1 MSEQKQRTV
10 LCFASY
16 EKGAEFMREC
26 KRQGCRV
33 ILLTSK
39 SLEYA
44 EWPRESLDQVFYIPD
59 VNKEWNM
66 NDVIYGVSYMA
77 RTEDLDIIV
86 ALDDFDVEKAAAV
99 REHLRIPGMGDTTAR
114 YFRDKLAMRT
124 RAKEVGINVP
134 EFIHVLNHNKINEFA
149 DRVPFPY
156 VIKPRLQ
163 AGAIGIKKVH
173 SKWEMWE
180 VLNRLG
186 DQQSFYLIEQFVPG
200 DVFHVDSIIYG
211 KKVVFQVASKYGKPP
226 MEVSHQGRVFTSVTM
241 DRNSEESKKIFE
253 MNAEVLPAFGIV
265 RGVSHSEYI
274 RSENGEYYFLETSAR
289 VGGAHIAELVE
300 AASGVNLW
308 AEWAKIELHP
318 YDGIYE
324 APKDKGHFAGI
335 MISLAKQEYP
345 DTSSYND
352 PEVWWRMKKPNHVG
366 LIVASP
372 DEARV
377 NELVEKYTGRYYE
390 DFFATQ
396 PVPDKPSA

>member
-1 MSEQKQRTV
+1 MKKQPTV

-39 SLEYA
+39 SLEFA
-44 EWPRESLDQVFYIPD
+44 GWPRESLDQVYYIPD

-77 RTEDLDIIV
+77 RTEDIDIIV

-99 REHLRIPGMGDTTAR
+99 REHLRLPGMGDTTAR

-134 EFIHVLNHNKINEFA
+134 EFIHVLNHNRINEFA
-149 DRVPFPY
+149 DRVAYPY

-163 AGAIGIKKVH
+163 AGAIGIKKAH
-173 SKWEMWE
+173 NKDEMWE
-180 VLNRLG
+180 VINRLG

-200 DVFHVDSIIYG
+200 EVYHVDSIIYG
-211 KKVVFQVASKYGKPP
+211 KKVVFQIASKYGKPP
-226 MEVSHQGRVFTSVTM
+226 MEVSHQGRVFTTSTVERGS
-241 DRNSEESKKIFE
+241 DEEKALFD
-253 MNAEVLPAFGIV
+253 MNRDVLQAFGIV

-274 RSENGEYYFLETSAR
+274 RSESGDYYFLETSAR

-300 AASGVNLW
+300 AATGVNLW

-318 YDGIYE
+318 TDGLYE
-324 APKDKGHFAGI
+324 MPKDKGNYGGLL
-335 MISLAKQEYP
+335 ISLAKQEYP
-345 DTSSYND
+345 DTSAYND
-352 PEVWWRMKKPNHVG
+352 PEIWWRMNKQHHAG
-366 LIVASP
+366 LIVSSP
-372 DEARV
+372 DPKRV
-377 NELVEKYTGRYYE
+377 KELVDSYTSRYYN
-390 DFFATQ
+390 DFFASQ
-396 PVPDKPSA
+396 PVPDKPTA

>member
-1 MSEQKQRTV
+1 MKKEPTV

-39 SLEYA
+39 SLEFA
-44 EWPRESLDQVFYIPD
+44 GWPRESLDQVYYIPD

-77 RTEDLDIIV
+77 RTEDIDIIV

-99 REHLRIPGMGDTTAR
+99 REHLRLPGMGDTTAR

-134 EFIHVLNHNKINEFA
+134 EFIHVLNHNRINEFA
-149 DRVPFPY
+149 DRVAYPY

-163 AGAIGIKKVH
+163 AGAIGIKKAH
-173 SKWEMWE
+173 NKDEMWE
-180 VLNRLG
+180 VINRLG

-200 DVFHVDSIIYG
+200 EVYHVDSIIYG
-211 KKVVFQVASKYGKPP
+211 KKVVFQIASKYGKPP
-226 MEVSHQGRVFTSVTM
+226 MEVSHQGRVFTTSTVERGS
-241 DRNSEESKKIFE
+241 DEEKALFD
-253 MNAEVLPAFGIV
+253 MNRDVLQAFGIV

-274 RSENGEYYFLETSAR
+274 RSESGDYYFLETSAR

-300 AASGVNLW
+300 AATGVNLW

-318 YDGIYE
+318 TDGLYE
-324 APKDKGHFAGI
+324 MPKDKGNYGGLL
-335 MISLAKQEYP
+335 ISLAKQEYP
-345 DTSSYND
+345 DTSAYND
-352 PEVWWRMKKPNHVG
+352 PEIWWRMNKQHHAG
-366 LIVASP
+366 LIVSSP
-372 DEARV
+372 DPKRV
-377 NELVEKYTGRYYE
+377 KELVDSYTSRYYN
-390 DFFATQ
+390 DFFASQ
-396 PVPDKPSA
+396 PVPDKPTA